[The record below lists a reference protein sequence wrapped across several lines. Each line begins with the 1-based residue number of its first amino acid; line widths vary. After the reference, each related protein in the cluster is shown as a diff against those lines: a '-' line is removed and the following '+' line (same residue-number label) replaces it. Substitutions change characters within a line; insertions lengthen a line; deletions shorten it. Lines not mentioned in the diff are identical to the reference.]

1 MTEPAHR
8 LILMPSGRQGQI
20 AHGTT
25 LLEASRSLGVELE
38 AICGGRQTCGK
49 CLVHPEQGEF
59 LKHGIRSDA
68 DHLSPPQADEQA
80 YAAAH
85 GLDVRQARM
94 ACAAQVMGDV
104 LVQIPDTSLARKQA
118 IRKAVGD
125 VLIEVAPAVRLVYVE
140 VQPPA
145 LGSAGDWERVQAAL
159 QEQHGLS
166 GLHIELPLLHSL
178 QRTLREGQ
186 WKLTLTLW
194 RDQQVIRIAPGYEE
208 SLYGLAV
215 DIGTT
220 TVVAHLC
227 DLRTGAVLATRAEM
241 NPQVRYGEDVMSRV
255 SYGVSEAG
263 GVARMHHAIVKAL
276 HDLALAA
283 AQDAQIAPEDITDVV
298 LVGNTVMHHLA
309 LGIDPVELGHVPF
322 ALATGE
328 ALDLKARD
336 LGLKGVAPLAQVHIL
351 PCIAGYV
358 GADAV
363 AVLLS
368 EYSLLDADGATL
380 IIDVGT
386 NAEIL
391 LMAGERI
398 LAASSPTGPAF
409 EGAQIKHGQRA
420 ATGAIERFRIDRKTG
435 AVRYQ
440 VIGDSRWSDA
450 LPTGGTL
457 VTTGICGSGIIEIV
471 AELFS
476 VGVISATGRLPPNAN
491 HARVRAAGVSG
502 EFVVATAD
510 ESATGSEIV
519 VTQQDIR
526 AIQLA
531 KSALYAGVRLLMDHM
546 GVSRVD
552 HIKLAGAFGSYI
564 DPRFAMAIGLI
575 PDCDLSRVVS
585 VGNAAGDGARI
596 ALLNREQRQEA
607 ERLARRAEY
616 VETAAHPR
624 FHEYYVDAMTFPHAS
639 DSFPHFEQFQADL
652 SESGTGY

>member
-1 MTEPAHR
+1 M
-8 LILMPSGRQGQI
+8 
-20 AHGTT
+20 
-25 LLEASRSLGVELE
+25 
-38 AICGGRQTCGK
+38 
-49 CLVHPEQGEF
+49 
-59 LKHGIRSDA
+59 
-68 DHLSPPQADEQA
+68 
-80 YAAAH
+80 
-85 GLDVRQARM
+85 
-94 ACAAQVMGDV
+94 
-104 LVQIPDTSLARKQA
+104 
-118 IRKAVGD
+118 
-125 VLIEVAPAVRLVYVE
+125 
-140 VQPPA
+140 
-145 LGSAGDWERVQAAL
+145 
-159 QEQHGLS
+159 S
-166 GLHIELPLLHSL
+166 GLNIELPLLHSL

-194 RDQQVIRIAPGYEE
+194 RDQQVIRIAPGYDER
-208 SLYGLAV
+208 LYGLAV
-215 DIGTT
+215 DVGTT

-255 SYGVSEAG
+255 SYGVSEVG
-263 GVARMHHAIVKAL
+263 GVARMHHAIVKVL

-283 AQDAQIAPEDITDVV
+283 AQDAQIAPADITDVV
-298 LVGNTVMHHLA
+298 LVGNTVMHHLL

-328 ALDLKARD
+328 PLDLKARD
-336 LGLKGVAPLAQVHIL
+336 LGLKGVAHSAQVHVL

-368 EYSLLDADGATL
+368 EYPLLAADAVTL

-391 LMAGERI
+391 LIAGERI

-420 ATGAIERFRIDRKTG
+420 AAGAIERFRIDRKTG
-435 AVRYQ
+435 TVRYQ

-450 LPTGGTL
+450 LPPGETL
-457 VTTGICGSGIIEIV
+457 AATGICGSGIIEIV

-476 VGVISATGRLPPNAN
+476 AGVISATGRLPPNAN

-546 GVSRVD
+546 GVNRVD
-552 HIKLAGAFGSYI
+552 YIKLAGAFGSYI

-575 PDCDLSRVVS
+575 PDCDLSHVVS

-639 DSFPHFEQFQADL
+639 DSFPHFEQFQADHF
-652 SESGTGY
+652 G